1 MKRFFITGATG
12 FVGHRLLNLMKSSEF
27 EVRTLSRKPHPNYE
41 TVICNLQSEVIPED
55 ALTGIDTVFHLAG
68 FAHDLGD
75 ANKVE
80 KLYRAVNVDATVHL
94 AELAVQQDVQ
104 HFVFVSSVKAGG
116 SAITGRCMT
125 EEDQGEPE
133 GIYGKTKRE
142 AELKLLK
149 IGLQSSMQVS
159 IVRPS
164 LVYGPGVKGNL
175 KLMLSGIEKGWF
187 PPLPEVNNRRSLIH
201 VNDLVRALVMV
212 AGDDRADGEIF
223 IATDGVIHSS
233 REIYEAMCG
242 LLGKEVPRWSVPKF
256 LFDSLAII
264 SPQIRYQVNKLF
276 GDECYS
282 SKKLQAF
289 GFNAQF
295 GLKDWK

>member
-1 MKRFFITGATG
+1 MKRFLITGATG
-12 FVGHRLLNLMKSSEF
+12 FVGHRLLKLIKSSKF

-68 FAHDLGD
+68 FAHDVGD

-80 KLYRAVNVDATVHL
+80 KLYRAVNVDATVQL
-94 AELAVQQDVQ
+94 AELAVQQGVQ

-116 SAITGRCMT
+116 SAITGRCMA
-125 EEDQGEPE
+125 EEDSGEPV
-133 GIYGKTKRE
+133 GIYGKTKLE
-142 AELKLLK
+142 AELKLMK
-149 IGLQSSMQVS
+149 IGIQSDMQVS

-175 KLMLSGIEKGWF
+175 RLMLSWIEKGWF

-201 VNDLVRALVMV
+201 VDDLVRALVMV

-223 IATDGVIHSS
+223 IATDGVLHS
-233 REIYEAMCG
+233 
-242 LLGKEVPRWSVPKF
+242 
-256 LFDSLAII
+256 
-264 SPQIRYQVNKLF
+264 
-276 GDECYS
+276 
-282 SKKLQAF
+282 
-289 GFNAQF
+289 
-295 GLKDWK
+295 